1 MSRLKEMLKAS
12 AEADKAKALL
22 TLELLEKHPA
32 GIGDHSTKDF
42 YQNAEEALQMLVDAD
57 DRLEAIQKYLS
68 GDNDLVGGY
77 GYTTTTTLG

>member
-42 YQNAEEALQMLVDAD
+42 YENAEEALRMLGDAD
-57 DRLEAIQKYLS
+57 DRLGAIEKYFGKEMLTGVS
-68 GDNDLVGGY
+68 
-77 GYTTTTTLG
+77 YTTNTTL